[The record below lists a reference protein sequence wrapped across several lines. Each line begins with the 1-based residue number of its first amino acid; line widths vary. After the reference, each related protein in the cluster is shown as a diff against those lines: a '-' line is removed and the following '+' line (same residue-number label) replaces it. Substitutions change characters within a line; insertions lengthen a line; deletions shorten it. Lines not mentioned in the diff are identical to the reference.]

1 MQSVFLLMITDTTTL
16 SKKKIDEINAIVG
29 TPFSI
34 WESIKRKGVG
44 STRLNIESYSKGFV
58 AFIEQNNSSNH
69 CNIEI
74 RPKGIIVHQNKRAT
88 RLSWIIPYYRL
99 SIFHS
104 DTLSIHCNGEFL
116 KIRKDT
122 QLLKAKPFI
131 HKIIDEKAL
140 IST

>member
-1 MQSVFLLMITDTTTL
+1 
-16 SKKKIDEINAIVG
+16 
-29 TPFSI
+29 
-34 WESIKRKGVG
+34 
-44 STRLNIESYSKGFV
+44 
-58 AFIEQNNSSNH
+58 
-69 CNIEI
+69 
-74 RPKGIIVHQNKRAT
+74 NKRAT

-122 QLLKAKPFI
+122 QLLKARPFI